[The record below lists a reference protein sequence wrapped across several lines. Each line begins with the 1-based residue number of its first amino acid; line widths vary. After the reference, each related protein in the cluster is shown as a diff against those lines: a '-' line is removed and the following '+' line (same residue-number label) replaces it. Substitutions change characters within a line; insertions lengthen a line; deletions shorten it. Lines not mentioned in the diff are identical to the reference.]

1 MKVRVRVKDR
11 ASNRLKLRIRAKASK
26 ASRPKLRANNPVSR
40 VLNPVVNPA
49 NLVNVWPTCLTNNA
63 VIPPAKIRT
72 TTTAC

>member
-40 VLNPVVNPA
+40 VLNPVVSPV
-49 NLVNVWPTCLTNNA
+49 NLVNVWPTCLTNSA
-63 VIPPAKIRT
+63 AIRPDKIKWTRT
-72 TTTAC
+72 GC